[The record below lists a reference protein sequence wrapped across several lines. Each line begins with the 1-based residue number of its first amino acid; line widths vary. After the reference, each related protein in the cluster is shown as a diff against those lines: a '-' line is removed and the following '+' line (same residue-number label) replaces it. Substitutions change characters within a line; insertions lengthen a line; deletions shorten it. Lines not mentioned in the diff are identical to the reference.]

1 MQHKVKTHSE
11 LSREKVA
18 QRAYQLWEAAGHPTG
33 QDLEHW
39 LQAEKELLKVSGLH
53 PAAIKG
59 PDSDLAHANVPIRRA
74 PTLHPSGSK
83 KNRSNGNSESLEAGG
98 AAHGWGQDRVRRRE
112 AFSRVVGYRISA
124 KTKQPGDTRLS
135 R

>member
-1 MQHKVKTHSE
+1 MQHKIQAHSE

-18 QRAYQLWEAAGHPTG
+18 HRAYQLWEAAGHPIG

-53 PAAIKG
+53 PAAIG
-59 PDSDLAHANVPIRRA
+59 EPDSDLPHANALTRRA

-83 KNRSNGNSESLEAGG
+83 KSRSNGNSESLEAGARRMVG
-98 AAHGWGQDRVRRRE
+98 A
-112 AFSRVVGYRISA
+112 
-124 KTKQPGDTRLS
+124 RLG
-135 R
+135 